1 MKKELDKKTFKLSL
15 LLIAYTLALILVVI
29 HFETI
34 LGWLG
39 TLLRLLT
46 SLIIGI
52 VIAFIFNRPY
62 EMFRKLYLNK
72 LNIKEGPA
80 KILAIITIYTL
91 TAGIG
96 ILIVGLVIPELV
108 ENLRTFAVNAPFYLS
123 EAQTAINKLL
133 ISLDLTTIDFSALF
147 EVVDQYLSTLS
158 DALTDLIPQ
167 IIEVTSN
174 LISGVATT
182 FIGIAL
188 SIYILSGKERLLSQ
202 IRRLLRAYLPKT
214 LHAPVKSLF
223 QTITQVFED
232 FVAGQ
237 CKEALILGSL
247 CFAGM
252 NILRLDYSGM
262 ISVVIAL
269 TALVPILGAYI
280 GGAIGVLLLLFISPG
295 KALLFLVF
303 LIILQQFEGNVIY
316 PRVVGRK
323 IGLPGMWILV
333 AISVG
338 GGLMGVWGMLLA
350 VPVTTIIYQLLQK
363 DVRRKEAEARI
374 RQKHS

>member
-1 MKKELDKKTFKLSL
+1 MKKELDKKTFKFSL

-46 SLIIGI
+46 PLIIGI

-147 EVVDQYLSTLS
+147 EVADQYLSTLS

>member
-46 SLIIGI
+46 PLIIGI

-147 EVVDQYLSTLS
+147 EVADQYLSTLS

>member
-46 SLIIGI
+46 PLIIGI

-147 EVVDQYLSTLS
+147 EVADQYLSTLS

-247 CFAGM
+247 CFPGM

>member
-167 IIEVTSN
+167 IIEATSN

>member
-46 SLIIGI
+46 PLIIGI

-91 TAGIG
+91 TTGIG

-147 EVVDQYLSTLS
+147 EVADQYLSTLS

-323 IGLPGMWILV
+323 IGLPGIGFWLQ
-333 AISVG
+333 SV
-338 GGLMGVWGMLLA
+338 WA
-350 VPVTTIIYQLLQK
+350 
-363 DVRRKEAEARI
+363 AA
-374 RQKHS
+374 